1 MASLSIQLPITNNS
15 ADGQTMIKTIKKMV
29 NQNLKMLILTNPGER
44 VMEPNFGVGMQQ
56 YLFAAPSEGIE
67 GQISQRIRDQV
78 RTYLPNIVLNDLQFG
93 YSQMDENIMGL
104 RIVYSIPA
112 IGLQDLLDLTI

>member
-1 MASLSIQLPITNNS
+1 MASLSIQLPITSNS

-56 YLFAAPSEGIE
+56 YLFAAASEGIE

-93 YSQMDENIMGL
+93 YSQMDESIMGL

>member
-1 MASLSIQLPITNNS
+1 MASLSIQLPITSNS

-56 YLFAAPSEGIE
+56 YLFAAASEGIE